1 MKSSWRI
8 IDRVAGRIYTRVLA
22 VVTAAI
28 SAVML
33 ISALVAW
40 RISGP
45 FGGLVWFAGALL
57 FGVIA
62 RASWRSQANLSDVDF
77 TA

>member
-1 MKSSWRI
+1 
-8 IDRVAGRIYTRVLA
+8 VGA
-22 VVTAAI
+22 VI

-45 FGGLVWFAGALL
+45 VGGLVWFAGALL

-62 RASWRSQANLSDVDF
+62 RAAWRSQADLSDVDF